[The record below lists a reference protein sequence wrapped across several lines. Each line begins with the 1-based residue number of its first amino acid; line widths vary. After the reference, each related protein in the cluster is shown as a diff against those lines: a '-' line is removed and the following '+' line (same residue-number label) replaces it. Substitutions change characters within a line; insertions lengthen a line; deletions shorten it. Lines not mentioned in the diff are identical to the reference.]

1 MTKVITYGTYDML
14 HQGHINLLKRARDLG
29 DHLIVGVTSEDFDKA
44 RGKINVRQSLME
56 RVEAV
61 KSLGIA
67 DRVIVDEYAGQK
79 IDDILRYGIDIFTV
93 GSIGRAISTAW
104 ANGVA

>member
-44 RGKINVRQSLME
+44 RVKINVRQ
-56 RVEAV
+56 
-61 KSLGIA
+61 
-67 DRVIVDEYAGQK
+67 
-79 IDDILRYGIDIFTV
+79 
-93 GSIGRAISTAW
+93 
-104 ANGVA
+104 